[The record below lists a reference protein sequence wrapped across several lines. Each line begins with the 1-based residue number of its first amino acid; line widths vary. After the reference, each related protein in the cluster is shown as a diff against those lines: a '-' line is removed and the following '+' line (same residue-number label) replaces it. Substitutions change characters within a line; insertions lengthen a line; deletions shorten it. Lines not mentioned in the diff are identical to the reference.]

1 MRKRLKRVFRNSLYN
16 MGGWG
21 LTVVIRLLVLP
32 YYIHHLTVEGFG
44 LYAILHSLIG
54 YIDILD
60 LGLAQ
65 GVTKYV
71 AECEQKK
78 DWRLLGKYVGNA
90 LLAMLM
96 FGVAAG
102 GTLWLA
108 RTPLVDLLVRKPEWY
123 LVGDAALQ
131 LTALGIPFALLVMV
145 GSSTLKGMQRYD
157 RVNKITM
164 TVAVMSSLV
173 GVLLL
178 SLGYGVIA
186 LIALDLATI
195 GVTLVVMYFM
205 VRHTLV
211 HVPLRIRYD
220 RAVFRELFSFGGY
233 LVVLRVATRAG
244 ILLPRFVLAAVA
256 GTASVT
262 YYEVGAKILTALQ
275 GMQNQ
280 ATHVLLPVAS
290 QLVVE
295 DPTKERF
302 KRSYLS
308 GVTLVAVL
316 SVPLYLTLAVFG
328 HEVLYLWVGAE
339 VAGQSALTLT
349 VLAFAFWVS
358 SYTAIPTYFAM
369 GEGETRLLA
378 VFGVIYLVSTILLI
392 VPLTNAAASVGA
404 AVTVFVSRSLAAVF
418 LLWQYHRH
426 LGVLWKSYVGRVII
440 RPVFLAGI
448 MVGAAYL
455 IKTAVGAKP
464 VWALGVASMSVCL
477 YFLAVWRLPFLP
489 ASMKQKMAQMVKR

>member
-16 MGGWG
+16 VGGWG

-32 YYIHHLTVEGFG
+32 YYIHHLSVEGFG

-78 DWRLLGKYVGNA
+78 EWRLLGKYVGNA
-90 LLAMLM
+90 LLAMGIL
-96 FGVAAG
+96 GVAAG
-102 GTLWLA
+102 GALWLA
-108 RTPLVDLLVRKPEWY
+108 RAPLVDLLIQKSEWY
-123 LVGDAALQ
+123 AVGDAALK

-145 GSSTLKGMQRYD
+145 GSATLKGMQRYD

-164 TVAVMSSLV
+164 TVAVLSSLV

-186 LIALDLATI
+186 LIALDLVTI
-195 GVTLVVMYFM
+195 GVTLIVMYVM
-205 VRHTLV
+205 VRYTLG

-220 RAVFRELFSFGGY
+220 RAIFSELFSFGGY

-262 YYEVGAKILTALQ
+262 YYEVGAKVLTALQ

-280 ATHVLLPVAS
+280 AAHVLLPVAS
-290 QLVVE
+290 QLTIE

-308 GVTLVAVL
+308 GVTLVAVF
-316 SVPLYLTLAVFG
+316 SIPLYLTLAVFG
-328 HEVLYLWVGAE
+328 YDLLYLWVGAD
-339 VAGQSALTLT
+339 VAKESALPLTL
-349 VLAFAFWVS
+349 LASAFLAS
-358 SYTAIPTYFAM
+358 GYTAIPTYFAM
-369 GEGETRLLA
+369 GEGKTRLLA
-378 VFGVIYLVSTILLI
+378 IFGIIYLVCTVLLI
-392 VPLTNAAASVGA
+392 VPMTKAGSAVGA
-404 AVTVFVSRSLAAVF
+404 AGAVFVSRLLAATF
-418 LLWQYHRH
+418 LLWQYNRH
-426 LGVLWKSYVGRVII
+426 LGLQGEHYVRRVIVY
-440 RPVFLAGI
+440 PASLAGL
-448 MVGAAYL
+448 MVAVAYL
-455 IKTAVGAKP
+455 ISTAVGAVP
-464 VWALGVASMSVCL
+464 LLALGIASISVCL
-477 YFLAVWRLPFLP
+477 YFLAVWRSSVLP
-489 ASMKQKMAQMVKR
+489 STMKREMVHMVRK

>member
-1 MRKRLKRVFRNSLYN
+1 MKKRLKRVFRNSLYN
-16 MGGWG
+16 AGGWG

-78 DWRLLGKYVGNA
+78 EWRLLGKYVGNA

-102 GTLWLA
+102 GALWLA
-108 RTPLVDLLVRKPEWY
+108 RVPLVDLLIQKPEWY
-123 LVGDAALQ
+123 SVGNAALQ
-131 LTALGIPFALLVMV
+131 LTAAGIPFALLVMV
-145 GSSTLKGMQRYD
+145 GSATLKGMQRYD

-186 LIALDLATI
+186 LIALDLVTI

-205 VRHTLV
+205 VRYTLDR
-211 HVPLRIRYD
+211 VPLRIRYD
-220 RAVFRELFSFGGY
+220 RAIFSELFSFGGY
-233 LVVLRVATRAG
+233 LVVLRVATRTG

-280 ATHVLLPVAS
+280 AAHVLLPVAS

-316 SVPLYLTLAVFG
+316 SVPLYLTLTVFG
-328 HEVLYLWVGAE
+328 YDVLHLWVGAD

-349 VLAFAFWVS
+349 VLAFAFLAS

-378 VFGVIYLVSTILLI
+378 VFGVIYLVSTVLLI
-392 VPLTNAAASVGA
+392 FPLTNAAASVGA
-404 AVTVFVSRSLAAVF
+404 AVAVFVSRSLAAVF

-426 LGVLWKSYVGRVII
+426 LGVHWKPYVGRVII

-448 MVGAAYL
+448 MVAAAYL
-455 IKTAVGAKP
+455 ITRAAGAAPVGA
-464 VWALGVASMSVCL
+464 LGIASMSVCL